1 MQGDMLLEVNGQNVR
16 DRNQKDVADMLNAL
30 DGQIV
35 LLLGRVPSLAAAI
48 QDWSRKRTQ
57 IHWRTRTSTWS
68 AYGGANKDKVQSQ
81 RPSLP
86 VGKEQPMFHSHSP
99 DRESRPHSPLQP
111 HPLSIMSHDAN
122 SSSAVLDAMNATMSA
137 AECATATATA
147 LVSRWSRNSE
157 LFEGVQLTN
166 TPTTGSSSSLRPSAR
181 ALQISLLSQR
191 LQQLIQAE
199 AAEQQQQ
206 KSSSGSGQQSV
217 VTTSGRVGISGSSDS
232 MRTSVA
238 ANRPVMMSGSSSPTW
253 TGATSSKQLLSRS
266 SSVRSASRLS
276 IVVED
281 SNLTS
286 TTDDVNMCGSFDWAS
301 GALLARDARALR
313 HLSADNLDRLLT
325 GDWPRPLLLPDTW
338 VPGTG
343 GSPTAAMMAAASCND
358 NRVHSVAIEL
368 NASKKDGKSSF
379 KRSFLHRRSHSSKV
393 KGKYSKRQLPS
404 IQVTEF

>member
-16 DRNQKDVADMLNAL
+16 DRNQRDVADMLNAL

-35 LLLGRVPSLAAAI
+35 LLLGRVPSLTAAI
-48 QDWSRKRTQ
+48 QEWARKRTQ

-68 AYGGANKDKVQSQ
+68 AYGGSNKDKVQSQ

-86 VGKEQPMFHSHSP
+86 VGKEQPLFHSHSP
-99 DRESRPHSPLQP
+99 DKESRPHSPL
-111 HPLSIMSHDAN
+111 HAN
-122 SSSAVLDAMNATMSA
+122 SNQSQLNMVDSCCTVGALDS
-137 AECATATATA
+137 ATATATA
-147 LVSRWSRNSE
+147 LVSRWARNSD
-157 LFEGVQLTN
+157 LFDGVQLTN
-166 TPTTGSSSSLRPSAR
+166 TPTTGSTSCLRPSAR

-199 AAEQQQQ
+199 AAEQ
-206 KSSSGSGQQSV
+206 SS
-217 VTTSGRVGISGSSDS
+217 
-232 MRTSVA
+232 
-238 ANRPVMMSGSSSPTW
+238 SSSPTAIA
-253 TGATSSKQLLSRS
+253 GPIDRMSSVPSNPPFQSNSSKQLLSRS

-281 SNLTS
+281 SNITS
-286 TTDDVNMCGSFDWAS
+286 ADDTIGSSFDWIGCGLA
-301 GALLARDARALR
+301 ARDARALR

-325 GDWPRPLLLPDTW
+325 GDWPRPLLLPDAW
-338 VPGTG
+338 IPGVAG
-343 GSPTAAMMAAASCND
+343 PTADLLASSSND
-358 NRVHSVAIEL
+358 NRVHSVAIDL
-368 NASKKDGKSSF
+368 NADKKDKGTF